1 MALRELT
8 KEERDTARRKALA
21 ARVERAEL
29 KHEFGQGNITFD
41 EVLTLAGSSEAVARL
56 KTLELLE
63 SLPGVGRVTATK
75 ALEDLGISVNRRL
88 GGLGVKQRR
97 ALKEYL
103 AELG

>member
-29 KHEFGQGNITFD
+29 KQEFGSGAISFD
-41 EVLTLAGSSEAVARL
+41 EVLQRAGGSEAVARL

-75 ALEDLGISVNRRL
+75 VLEDLGISVNRRL

-97 ALKEYL
+97 ALKDYL